1 MPVTK
6 SAIKKLAQDRKREV
20 ANDALRRK
28 LREAVKKTTK
38 KEESLDKVFSIIDKA
53 AKNKLIH
60 KNKAARLKSA
70 LSKVMPSVT
79 KKKTVPAKK
88 TTATKLKTATKST
101 SVKKTAT
108 PKKSTSKKTTKKTA
122 SK

>member
-28 LREAVKKTTK
+28 LREAVKKTSK
-38 KEESLDKVFSIIDKA
+38 KEGSLDKAFAIIDKA

-70 LSKVMPSVT
+70 LSKIMPSVA
-79 KKKTVPAKK
+79 KKTTTAKPKTVKKAVPAKK
-88 TTATKLKTATKST
+88 ASA
-101 SVKKTAT
+101 
-108 PKKSTSKKTTKKTA
+108 PKKAAPKKVSKKTA

>member
-70 LSKVMPSVT
+70 LSKIMPSV
-79 KKKTVPAKK
+79 AKK
-88 TTATKLKTATKST
+88 SATAKPKTAKKAAP
-101 SVKKTAT
+101 VKKSSA
-108 PKKSTSKKTTKKTA
+108 PKKAAPKKTTKKTV

>member
-28 LREAVKKTTK
+28 LREAVKKTSK
-38 KEESLDKVFSIIDKA
+38 KEGSLDKAFAIIDKA

-70 LSKVMPSVT
+70 LSKIMPSVAKRST
-79 KKKTVPAKK
+79 TAKTVKKAVPAKK
-88 TTATKLKTATKST
+88 ASA
-101 SVKKTAT
+101 
-108 PKKSTSKKTTKKTA
+108 PKKAAPKKVSKKTA